1 MRSLTTDRNLIVS
14 AIERSSLL
22 QVRCQSKRPSSSDDS
37 DPLQLSSDRD
47 MVCRVSPLYT
57 PSEDEVTRKNCL
69 RGEYKSSQLLLSIT
83 IPSQESLPPQS
94 THDQLQRLFK
104 TIWHHCLCQ
113 VNLNCQIHNSLLYKY
128 NVYTMQFTLYSLP
141 RYKPSGNIKGFAF
154 IEFSTSQEAHST
166 VEVSSAWRHVS
177 Y

>member
-22 QVRCQSKRPSSSDDS
+22 QVSVSQSDQAHRMTLILSSS
-37 DPLQLSSDRD
+37 LLTETWCVESSPCIHSFR
-47 MVCRVSPLYT
+47 RRGH
-57 PSEDEVTRKNCL
+57 RKNCL

-104 TIWHHCLCQ
+104 QFGTIVYVRSTLTAKYTIPCCTNTMCILCNLHCTVSHDTNPVETSRVL
-113 VNLNCQIHNSLLYKY
+113 HLL
-128 NVYTMQFTLYSLP
+128 
-141 RYKPSGNIKGFAF
+141 
-154 IEFSTSQEAHST
+154 
-166 VEVSSAWRHVS
+166 SSRHLKRLTALLR
-177 Y
+177 